1 MIDPTS
7 RYYTIETATLTLPDG
22 REVSY
27 LRRRFLPD
35 GEGLLLLS
43 EVAMEPGERIDNL
56 AHRTLGDPLQ
66 FWRVCDANDVMN
78 PTETMADPQRLLRI
92 PLPLG

>member
-7 RYYTIETATLTLPDG
+7 RYYPIETATLTLPDG
-22 REVSY
+22 REATY

-35 GEGLLLLS
+35 GEELPLLA
-43 EVAMEPGERIDNL
+43 EVAIQPGERIDNF

-66 FWRVCDANDVMN
+66 FWRVCDANNVMA
-78 PTETMADPQRLLRI
+78 PTETMADPRRLLRI
-92 PLPLG
+92 PLPIG